1 MQKIQYFVVV
11 LLVVALVASIRLLY
25 RGSIVASIT
34 PSYSDS
40 NCVVRYRPTI
50 LPQSVWLRNTS
61 FEVDGYNITI
71 VYIEGGN
78 PTTFTKNGSAIMSLN
93 PLDDVTITVIYGG
106 KTQSVSYSNYAGEA
120 PLFSSSFF
128 HNGVILSTNQN
139 SVNAIASQNASLNVT
154 VGYTMC
160 K

>member
-1 MQKIQYFVVV
+1 MQKIGYFVVGLFIAV
-11 LLVVALVASIRLLY
+11 LVASAILFY
-25 RGSIVASIT
+25 K
-34 PSYSDS
+34 DS
-40 NCVVRYRPTI
+40 NCGVRYHSTI
-50 LPQSVWLRNTS
+50 LPQPEWLKNTT
-61 FEVDGYNITI
+61 FEIDGYNITV

-78 PTTFTKNGSAIMSLN
+78 PTTFTKNGSAVTSLN

-106 KTQSVSYSNYAGEA
+106 KTQSVSYSDYAGEA

-128 HNGVILSTNQN
+128 HNSVILSTNQN

-154 VGYTMC
+154 VGYTTC

>member
-1 MQKIQYFVVV
+1 MQKIRYFVVV
-11 LLVVALVASIRLLY
+11 LF
-25 RGSIVASIT
+25 IVIFVTSAT
-34 PSYSDS
+34 LSYKHSS
-40 NCVVRYRPTI
+40 CSVRYHSTI
-50 LPQSVWLRNTS
+50 LPQPEWLKNTT
-61 FEVDGYNITI
+61 FEIDGYNITV

-78 PTTFTKNGSAIMSLN
+78 PTTFTKNGSAVTSLN

-120 PLFSSSFF
+120 PLLSSSFF
-128 HNGVILSTNQN
+128 HNSVILSTNQN

-154 VGYTMC
+154 VGYTTC